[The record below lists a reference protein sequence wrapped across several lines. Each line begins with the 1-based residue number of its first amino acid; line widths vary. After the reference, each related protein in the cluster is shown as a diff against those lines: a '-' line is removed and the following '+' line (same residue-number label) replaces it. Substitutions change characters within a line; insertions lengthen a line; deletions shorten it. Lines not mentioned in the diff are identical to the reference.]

1 MGQKVNAH
9 VLRLGQNGLTWD
21 SRWFNER
28 QYKEVVLEDFQL
40 RTTLMSKLYHA
51 GIAKLEI
58 DRSINTIK
66 IIAHV
71 SKPGVVIGR
80 GGAGIEELKR
90 FITGFFMKKG
100 GKKML
105 PRIDIKIEPVKEPN
119 LDAVLVA
126 KNVADMLIRRLP
138 YKRILAQTSERV
150 MGAGAGGVR
159 IVLSGRIGGSEIGR
173 REKIQTGTVPLS
185 TIRERINYAS
195 FPALTKKGYIGVKV
209 WVHIP
214 EGGKNS

>member
-28 QYKEVVLEDFQL
+28 QYKEVVFEDFKL
-40 RTTLMSKLYHA
+40 RTSLMNKLFHA
-51 GIAKLEI
+51 GIAKVEI
-58 DRSINTIK
+58 ERSINTVK
-66 IIAHV
+66 IIVHV

-80 GGAGIEELKR
+80 GGSGIEELKKY
-90 FITGFFMKKG
+90 INAFFMTKG

-105 PRIDIKIEPVKEPN
+105 PRIEIKVEPVKEPN
-119 LDAVLVA
+119 LDATLVA
-126 KNVADMLIRRLP
+126 KNIAEMLIRRLP
-138 YKRILAQTSERV
+138 YKRVLAQTSERV
-150 MGAGAGGVR
+150 MGAGASGVR
-159 IVLSGRIGGSEIGR
+159 VVLSGRIGGSEIGR

-209 WVHIP
+209 WINVP
-214 EGGKNS
+214 SGGAK

>member
-1 MGQKVNAH
+1 
-9 VLRLGQNGLTWD
+9 
-21 SRWFNER
+21 
-28 QYKEVVLEDFQL
+28 
-40 RTTLMSKLYHA
+40 MSKLSHA
-51 GIAKLEI
+51 GIAKVEI
-58 DRSINTIK
+58 ERSINTVK

-90 FITGFFMKKG
+90 FINSFFMKKG

-119 LDAVLVA
+119 LNAMLVA

-138 YKRILAQTSERV
+138 YKRVLAQTSERV
-150 MGAGAGGVR
+150 MGSGAAGVR
-159 IVLSGRIGGSEIGR
+159 IVLAGRIGGSEIGR

-185 TIRERINYAS
+185 TIRENIEYAS

-209 WVHIP
+209 WI
-214 EGGKNS
+214 NSPAEK